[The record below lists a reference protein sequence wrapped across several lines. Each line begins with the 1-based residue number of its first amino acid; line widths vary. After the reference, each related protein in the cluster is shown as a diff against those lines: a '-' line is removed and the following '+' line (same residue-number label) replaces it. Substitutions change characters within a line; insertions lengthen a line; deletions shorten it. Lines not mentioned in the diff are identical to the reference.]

1 MLVSVVSPE
10 DLSRR
15 SWKKSSLR
23 ISDSNG
29 KMLQDIPLD
38 IKEGFNEILYEHGY
52 QNQGVI
58 HCSLIIDGKVFTSRK
73 MVFSN

>member
-1 MLVSVVSPE
+1 MLISVASPE
-10 DLSRR
+10 VRSNR

-29 KMLQDIPLD
+29 KILQDIPLD
-38 IKEGFNEILYEHGY
+38 IKEGLNEILYEHGY
-52 QNQGVI
+52 QNQRVI